1 MGFFSWITQDTSRSI
16 SNTYSSIRPRTVY
29 MIDNAGN
36 QYREDNYEG
45 YGEFGGKDFYQ
56 LVAEMNMVDPALH
69 TRDVGINLEFN
80 IDKVVGDRKHPYVIW
95 PTLVDNPRT
104 GWLNACPESC
114 PDQGFFYSED
124 NGDDYDY

>member
-1 MGFFSWITQDTSRSI
+1 MGFFSWITQDTFRSI
-16 SNTYSSIRPRTVY
+16 SNTYSPIRPQTVY

-36 QYREDNYEG
+36 QYCEDNYEG

-56 LVAEMNMVDPALH
+56 LVAEMNMVDSAFH

-80 IDKVVGDRKHPYVIW
+80 TDKVVGDRKHPNVIW
-95 PTLVDNPRT
+95 PTLVDNPAS
-104 GWLNACPESC
+104 GWRNAQPASC

-124 NGDDYDY
+124 NDNDYDY